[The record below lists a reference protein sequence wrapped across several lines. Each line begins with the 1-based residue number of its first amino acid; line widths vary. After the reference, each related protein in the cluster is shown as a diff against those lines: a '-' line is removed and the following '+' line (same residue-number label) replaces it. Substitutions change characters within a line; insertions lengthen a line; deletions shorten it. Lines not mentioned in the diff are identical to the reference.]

1 MGGTVRD
8 INISQLGML
17 FRFYEALGFDRL
29 AVDIPETASNGGGD
43 CLHKEEGLKKDIEAS
58 RPKTEESLHKQEGL
72 KRLRTEIGDCR
83 RCRLSEGRTNLVF
96 GEGNP
101 DAGLMFVGEG
111 PGEQEDRQGRPFVGR
126 AGELLT
132 RLIEKMGLSREEV
145 YIANTVK
152 CRPPDNRNPQ
162 EDEIKT
168 CMPFLEKQIGII
180 KPAVIMTLGS
190 VATKALLGDI
200 GSISRV
206 RGKTYRYKG
215 IPVVP
220 TFHPSYLLRN
230 PKSKWLTWNDAQV
243 VLKLLES

>member
-1 MGGTVRD
+1 
-8 INISQLGML
+8 ML

-29 AVDIPETASNGGGD
+29 AVDIPEKTVSNGGD
-43 CLHKEEGLKKDIEAS
+43 CLHKEEGLK
-58 RPKTEESLHKQEGL
+58 
-72 KRLRTEIGDCR
+72 RLRAEIGDCR

-101 DAGLMFVGEG
+101 DAGLMFVGEA

-132 RLIEKMGLSREEV
+132 RLIEKMGFSREEV

-152 CRPPDNRNPQ
+152 CRPPDNRNPM

-168 CMPFLEKQIGII
+168 CMPFLEKQVGII
-180 KPAVIMTLGS
+180 EPAVIMTLGS

-230 PKSKWLTWNDAQV
+230 VKSKWLTWNDAQV
-243 VLKLLES
+243 VLKLLKS

>member
-8 INISQLGML
+8 IDISQLGML

-29 AVDIPETASNGGGD
+29 AVDIPESVSDGGD
-43 CLHKEEGLKKDIEAS
+43 CIQKKEGLKMEVEVS
-58 RPKTEESLHKQEGL
+58 RPKTEESLHKEEGL
-72 KRLRTEIGDCR
+72 KRLRADIGDCR
-83 RCRLSEGRTNLVF
+83 RCRLSEGRTNIVF

-101 DAGLMFVGEG
+101 DAGLMFVGEA

-132 RLIEKMGLSREEV
+132 RLIEKMGFKREEV

-152 CRPPDNRNPQ
+152 CRPPDNRNPL

-180 KPAVIMTLGS
+180 GPVVIMTLGA

-206 RGKTYRYKG
+206 RGKTFRYKG

-243 VLKLLES
+243 VLKLLEA

>member
-29 AVDIPETASNGGGD
+29 AVDIPETVSNGGD
-43 CLHKEEGLKKDIEAS
+43 CLHKEEGLK
-58 RPKTEESLHKQEGL
+58 
-72 KRLRTEIGDCR
+72 RLRAEIGDCR

-101 DAGLMFVGEG
+101 NAWLMFVGEA

-132 RLIEKMGLSREEV
+132 RLIEKMGFSREEV

-152 CRPPDNRNPQ
+152 CRPPGNRNPM

-168 CMPFLEKQIGII
+168 CMSFLEKQIGII
-180 KPAVIMTLGS
+180 EPAVIMTLGS

-206 RGKTYRYKG
+206 RGKTFRYKG

-243 VLKLLES
+243 VLKLRES

>member
-1 MGGTVRD
+1 MRD
-8 INISQLGML
+8 IDISQLGML

-29 AVDIPETASNGGGD
+29 AVDIPETASNGGD
-43 CLHKEEGLKKDIEAS
+43 CLHKEEA
-58 RPKTEESLHKQEGL
+58 L
-72 KRLRTEIGDCR
+72 KRLRAETGDCR

-101 DAGLMFVGEG
+101 DAGLMFVGEA
-111 PGEQEDRQGRPFVGR
+111 PGEQEDRQGRPFVGK

-132 RLIEKMGLSREEV
+132 RLIEKMGFSRDEV

-152 CRPPDNRNPQ
+152 CRPPDNRNPM

-180 KPAVIMTLGS
+180 EPAVIMTLGS

-206 RGKTYRYKG
+206 RGKTCRYRG
-215 IPVVP
+215 VPVVP

>member
-1 MGGTVRD
+1 MRGID
-8 INISQLGML
+8 ISQLGML

-29 AVDIPETASNGGGD
+29 AVDIPETASNGGD
-43 CLHKEEGLKKDIEAS
+43 CLHKEEGLK
-58 RPKTEESLHKQEGL
+58 
-72 KRLRTEIGDCR
+72 RLRAEIGDCR

-101 DAGLMFVGEG
+101 DAGLMFVGEA
-111 PGEQEDRQGRPFVGR
+111 PGEQEDRQGRPFVGK

-132 RLIEKMGLSREEV
+132 RLIEKMGVSREEV

-152 CRPPDNRNPQ
+152 CRPPNNRNPR
-162 EDEIKT
+162 EDEIKI

-180 KPAVIMTLGS
+180 EPAVIMTLGS

-200 GSISRV
+200 GSISSV

-215 IPVVP
+215 VPVIP

-230 PKSKWLTWNDAQV
+230 AAALGDCWQDFKAAFARTYP
-243 VLKLLES
+243 EP

>member
-1 MGGTVRD
+1 MGRTVRD
-8 INISQLGML
+8 IDISQLGML

-29 AVDIPETASNGGGD
+29 AVDIPEKTVSNGGD
-43 CLHKEEGLKKDIEAS
+43 CLHKEEGFKREIEVS
-58 RPKTEESLHKQEGL
+58 RPRTEESLHKQEGL
-72 KRLRTEIGDCR
+72 KRLRAEIGDCR

-101 DAGLMFVGEG
+101 DAGLMFVGEA

-132 RLIEKMGLSREEV
+132 RLIEKMGFDREEV

-152 CRPPDNRNPQ
+152 CRPPDNRNPL

-168 CMPFLEKQIGII
+168 CMPFLEKQIAII
-180 KPAVIMTLGS
+180 EPVVIMTLGS

-230 PKSKWLTWNDAQV
+230 VKSKWLTWNDAQV